1 MFWDSVWAGLGVLTY
16 WETYAA
22 ALVYCVA
29 IPFSLAMMM
38 GAATTLNN
46 KATGGLIACLGMI
59 MLLAVAIPVFLLTLS
74 PIIFGIGEDAA
85 WAYPWA
91 VIFEAP
97 SVFFKLV
104 GVLVV
109 ANIVLIVLPFFGSFG
124 TFTMFAWYLVLGGI
138 VLVFAFVHPL
148 MLFNSASFGDVVE
161 HLDILPKF
169 WFIVGF
175 LIIGGILAGL
185 IGMVAALAQT
195 LIEGFSEY
203 IGHMIMFL
211 LVPILSFIP
220 VFIYG
225 AWLGSQIP
233 R

>member
-22 ALVYCVA
+22 AFVYCVA

-46 KATGGLIACLGMI
+46 KATRRLIACLGMI
-59 MLLAVAIPVFLLTLS
+59 MLLVVAIPVFLLTLS
-74 PIIFGIGEDAA
+74 PIILGIGEDAA

-91 VIFEAP
+91 MIFEAP

-104 GVLVV
+104 GVPILLVV
-109 ANIVLIVLPFFGSFG
+109 GITLIPLPQVFLGFGIY
-124 TFTMFAWYLVLGGI
+124 AWCLVFSGI
-138 VLVFAFVHPL
+138 VLVFAFAHPI
-148 MLFNSASFGDVVE
+148 MLFNSVSLGDVVE
-161 HLDILPKF
+161 HVDLLPKF

-185 IGMVAALAQT
+185 IGMVAMFTQT
-195 LIEGFSEY
+195 SLEVFPEY

-211 LVPILSFIP
+211 LVPILFFVP

-225 AWLGSQIP
+225 AWLSSQIS